1 MATTAPSSAQTA
13 AELDAGRFEIRVQNR
28 RVGVESFRVW
38 REGGEV
44 KAVGLVTLDGSG
56 STPMDVR
63 LQTDEGFRPTR
74 YGLRAP
80 QSAVTSVDGAWTGDR
95 LRLHITSSDGERWK
109 EFLTPGQV
117 AVLEDGVAHHAL
129 LLLQLLPADPVG
141 ARLTVI
147 VPSRGVQSLAVVRS
161 VRPEPIRI
169 GDATIETR
177 VYEVEVSGSTLL
189 IWVDDDGRVVQVA
202 APDQNRIA
210 TRLPDA
216 R

>member
-1 MATTAPSSAQTA
+1 MSPAPGQTA
-13 AELDAGRFEIRVQNR
+13 TELDAGRFEIRVQNR

-38 REGGEV
+38 REDGEV

-56 STPMDVR
+56 SAPMDVR
-63 LQTDEGFRPTR
+63 LQADERFRPTR

-80 QSAVTSVDGAWTGDR
+80 QAGVTSVDGAWTDDR

-117 AVLEDGVAHHAL
+117 AVLEDGVAHHVL

-141 ARLTVI
+141 TRLTVI
-147 VPSRGVQSLAVVRS
+147 IPSRGEQSLAVVRS
-161 VRPEPIRI
+161 VRQEPIRL
-169 GDATIETR
+169 GDETMEAR
-177 VYEVEVSGSTLL
+177 VYELEVSGSALL

-202 APDQNRIA
+202 APDENRIA
-210 TRLPDA
+210 TRLPDTG
-216 R
+216 